1 MIWILLI
8 SLLTL
13 MALFVVFKIGDAFS
27 PWMLTTGV
35 WAVILVMFLFS
46 GHLLYPLVTRFYT
59 CVALWVPI
67 LCATSI
73 VTYYAFPNRNDSGI
87 KEESMPVNRL
97 FFNFFFLISV
107 VFTPLYVYGIYRVV
121 SMFDA
126 ADMLY
131 NLRILANSDYKL
143 PGEGV
148 LKYVNAVNQALFII
162 AMWRYPKISKAQFV
176 CIILANILCAVAI
189 MEKGALFFML
199 VVALFV
205 LYEKGRVRLRSIV
218 LSVLGV
224 FFLFYGFNFLRNG
237 SDVENVRSLTDFL
250 SVYILSP
257 SVAFE
262 QVQEKLTDQFG
273 SRTLAFFYA
282 VLSKLGL
289 GHYGVEQK
297 VQEFVQVP
305 ILTNVYTV
313 FQPFFQDFGYRG
325 VAFFASVYGVFT
337 GWLYRQCRNG
347 GAVSRCLYAYVAM
360 TLVLQFYQENLILSL
375 SVLIQYVVIIGLT
388 LQQTIG
394 LTFSKSPDKRQ

>member
-1 MIWILLI
+1 MTWILLI

-13 MALFVVFKIGDAFS
+13 IALFAVFKIGDAFS

-35 WAVILVMFLFS
+35 WAVILVMFLIS
-46 GHLLYPLVTRFYT
+46 GHLLYPLGNRFYT

-73 VTYYAFPNRNDSGI
+73 ITYYAFPDCPQP
-87 KEESMPVNRL
+87 ESQRQSIPVNRL
-97 FFNFFFLISV
+97 FFNGFFLISV

-131 NLRILANSDYKL
+131 NLRILANSDYHL
-143 PGEGV
+143 PGEGI

-162 AMWRYPKISKAQFV
+162 AMWRYPKIGRWQLA

-199 VVALFV
+199 VVTLFV

-218 LSVLGV
+218 FSVLGV
-224 FFLFYGFNFLRNG
+224 FFLFYGFNFLRSGGDIDNA
-237 SDVENVRSLTDFL
+237 RSLTDFL

-282 VLSKLGL
+282 VLSKLGI

-313 FQPFFQDFGYRG
+313 FQPFYQDFGYRG

-347 GAVSRCLYAYVAM
+347 GAISRCLYAYVAM
-360 TLVLQFYQENLILSL
+360 TLMLQFYQENLILSL
-375 SVLIQYVVIIGLT
+375 SVLIQYIVIIGLT

-394 LTFSKSPDKRQ
+394 FTLSNHPEETP